1 MAWSYNPRIKQNK
14 SKYGANK
21 TEIDGITFD
30 SRKEAR
36 RYTELKI
43 LQRAG
48 EINGLELQVK
58 FELIP
63 IQREPDTVGKRG
75 GVIKGKMIER
85 PVYYV
90 ADFVYTITATGEKV
104 VEDTKGFRTKE
115 YIIKRKLMLYKYGL
129 RIREV

>member
-1 MAWSYNPRIKQNK
+1 MAWSYNPRVKQKK

-21 TEIDGITFD
+21 TEIDGIVFD

-36 RYTELKI
+36 RYADLK
-43 LQRAG
+43 LMERAG
-48 EINGLELQVK
+48 MIKDLSLQVK

-63 IQREPDTVGKRG
+63 IQREPDTIGKRG